1 MSSRQNDEQKFMQ
14 QLKEK
19 LTQAA
24 APKAEDQTLANQATS
39 TIMTSDIIDMIDNI
53 DDLSERA

>member
-1 MSSRQNDEQKFMQ
+1 MQ